1 MGKIQIQTC
10 AMSHHSKKAVSRKM
24 PKVSAVYKIKVMKI
38 KKMSKMRWSLI
49 RKNLMLKRGDVL
61 FFLAKNRI

>member
-1 MGKIQIQTC
+1 
-10 AMSHHSKKAVSRKM
+10 M

>member
-10 AMSHHSKKAVSRKM
+10 AMSHHSQKAVSRKM